1 MTESEG
7 GSATSGTAAAVATES
22 ASGPSTASVTDIMD
36 NMEEVLMELN
46 KFEKRTDESA
56 AIPQMLEEYLRL
68 VAKTGSTFF
77 PWPKV
82 KPLLKAKLEAVITEF
97 HTSLP
102 TEDIPPVPNVD
113 PFSFA
118 SCKSKVL
125 QQLDYFGGIPFTV
138 QRLCELLVS
147 PRKHYKRTDK
157 FMRALEKNMLIVSTV
172 DSRSKHKVE
181 ESPAEEKVDD
191 PLRPSAIRM
200 MNGSANGEERMSAAS
215 DSFKL
220 RAGVKRRLSDD
231 ADDADDEDDDEPDAK
246 GLKGEKQK
254 PGAAAAVVASPA
266 RVKDD
271 DNDEPEE
278 KPESDERLKAEEAKG
293 AFISYYVKSLK
304 EFLNSK
310 HAFFRSM

>member
-7 GSATSGTAAAVATES
+7 GSAETGTAAVVATES
-22 ASGPSTASVTDIMD
+22 ASGPSTAGVDNIMD

-56 AIPQMLEEYLRL
+56 AIPQLLEEYIRL

-82 KPLLKAKLEAVITEF
+82 KPLIKAKLEAVITEF
-97 HTSLP
+97 YTSHP
-102 TEDIPPVPNVD
+102 TEELPPVPNVD

-118 SCKSKVL
+118 SCKSKVF

-181 ESPAEEKVDD
+181 ESSVDEKVDD

-200 MNGSANGEERMSAAS
+200 MNGSANGEERISAAS
-215 DSFKL
+215 DSFKV
-220 RAGVKRRLSDD
+220 RTGVKRRLSDD

-246 GLKGEKQK
+246 GSKGEKQK
-254 PGAAAAVVASPA
+254 PAAAATSPA
-266 RVKDD
+266 PVKEDE
-271 DNDEPEE
+271 NDEQEPEG
-278 KPESDERLKAEEAKG
+278 KPESDDRLKAEEAKG
-293 AFISYYVKSLK
+293 PLLSYTTLLGFYELQCKPLS
-304 EFLNSK
+304 
-310 HAFFRSM
+310 FRSV

>member
-7 GSATSGTAAAVATES
+7 GSAASGTAAAVATES
-22 ASGPSTASVTDIMD
+22 ASGPSTASAETNMMD
-36 NMEEVLMELN
+36 NIEEVLMELN

-56 AIPQMLEEYLRL
+56 AIPQLLEEYLRL

-82 KPLLKAKLEAVITEF
+82 KPLIKAKVEAVITEF
-97 HTSLP
+97 YTSHP

-118 SCKSKVL
+118 SCKSKLL
-125 QQLDYFGGIPFTV
+125 QQLDYFGGIPFSV
-138 QRLCELLVS
+138 QRLCELLIT

-181 ESPAEEKVDD
+181 ESSAEEKVDD
-191 PLRPSAIRM
+191 PLRPSGCGIRM
-200 MNGSANGEERMSAAS
+200 MNGSANGEERISAAS
-215 DSFKL
+215 DSFKV

-254 PGAAAAVVASPA
+254 PAAGAASPA
-266 RVKDD
+266 QVKEDE
-271 DNDEPEE
+271 NDEQEPEE
-278 KPESDERLKAEEAKG
+278 KPESDKPESNKPESDDRLKAEEAKG
-293 AFISYYVKSLK
+293 EL
-304 EFLNSK
+304 LW
-310 HAFFRSM
+310 

>member
-1 MTESEG
+1 
-7 GSATSGTAAAVATES
+7 
-22 ASGPSTASVTDIMD
+22 
-36 NMEEVLMELN
+36 MELN

-56 AIPQMLEEYLRL
+56 AIPQLLEEYIRL

-82 KPLLKAKLEAVITEF
+82 KPLIKAKLEAVITEF
-97 HTSLP
+97 YTSHP
-102 TEDIPPVPNVD
+102 TEELPPVPNVD

-118 SCKSKVL
+118 SCKSKVF

-181 ESPAEEKVDD
+181 ESSVDEKVDD

-200 MNGSANGEERMSAAS
+200 MNGSANGEERISAAS
-215 DSFKL
+215 DSFKV
-220 RAGVKRRLSDD
+220 RTGVKRRLSDD

-246 GLKGEKQK
+246 GSKGEKQK
-254 PGAAAAVVASPA
+254 PAAAATSPA
-266 RVKDD
+266 PVKEDE
-271 DNDEPEE
+271 NDEQEPEG
-278 KPESDERLKAEEAKG
+278 KPESDDRLKAEEAKG
-293 AFISYYVKSLK
+293 PLLSYTTLLGVYELQCKPLS
-304 EFLNSK
+304 
-310 HAFFRSM
+310 FRSV

>member
-7 GSATSGTAAAVATES
+7 GSAASGTAAAVATES
-22 ASGPSTASVTDIMD
+22 ASGPSTASVTNIMD
-36 NMEEVLMELN
+36 NMEEVLMELS
-46 KFEKRTDESA
+46 KFEKRTDEFA
-56 AIPQMLEEYLRL
+56 AIPQQLEEYLRL

-82 KPLLKAKLEAVITEF
+82 KPLIKAKLEAVITELY
-97 HTSLP
+97 TSHP
-102 TEDIPPVPNVD
+102 TEDLPPVPNVD

-118 SCKSKVL
+118 SCKSKVF

-181 ESPAEEKVDD
+181 ESAVEEKADD

-200 MNGSANGEERMSAAS
+200 MNGSANGEERISVAS
-215 DSFKL
+215 DTFKV
-220 RAGVKRRLSDD
+220 RSGVKRRLSDD

-246 GLKGEKQK
+246 GPKGEKQK
-254 PGAAAAVVASPA
+254 PAAAVETSPA
-266 RVKDD
+266 NATEDE
-271 DNDEPEE
+271 NDEQEPEE
-278 KPESDERLKAEEAKG
+278 KSESDDRLKAEEAKG
-293 AFISYYVKSLK
+293 ALIPYCTNQRFKDSLIC
-304 EFLNSK
+304 
-310 HAFFRSM
+310 